1 MSEGFIKIY
10 RQLLEWEW
18 YTDVNTKTLFLH
30 CLLKA
35 NFKTKKYQKSTVKKG
50 SFVTSLETLSRETGL
65 TIQQTRTALKH
76 LISTGELTSKSTSKN
91 RIITVVNYEKFQDDN
106 RQNNKQ
112 LTSKRQTKQQSNN
125 KQVTSNQQAANKQLT
140 TVEERKNV
148 YLSPTGIDIQEE
160 GKKAAAPSAAEGG
173 EGLPEKEKDK
183 NYKPEQK
190 AENINRVHRHCAG
203 EGSPEKEKDKN
214 YKPDCTDTSVR
225 EMKWTFGDLK
235 KLASTVRGGND
246 YNACDFRRAFVKSG
260 TAFPDDWQDIFRR
273 FAAADSKIQDEFL
286 KSLESGAYRDKWG
299 AGQWN

>member
-1 MSEGFIKIY
+1 MNEGFIKIY

-18 YTDVNTKTLFLH
+18 YTDVNTKVLFLH

-35 NFKTKKYQKSTVKKG
+35 NYKTKKYQKNTVKKG
-50 SFVTSLETLSRETGL
+50 SFVTSLESLSKETGL

-160 GKKAAAPSAAEGG
+160 GKKAAAPAAADGCT
-173 EGLPEKEKDK
+173 GLPEKK
-183 NYKPEQK
+183 
-190 AENINRVHRHCAG
+190 
-203 EGSPEKEKDKN
+203 
-214 YKPDCTDTSVR
+214 
-225 EMKWTFGDLK
+225 MKWTFGDVK
-235 KLASTVRGGND
+235 EFAKTVPGGDD
-246 YNACDFRRAFVKSG
+246 YNACDFRRGFVKSG

-273 FAAADSKIQDEFL
+273 FAAADRKIQEEFL
-286 KSLESGAYRDKWG
+286 KDLESGAYREKWG
-299 AGQWN
+299 MAEWK